1 MLVLTTMFVSV
12 SNELPKTSYMK
23 MVDYWLVFN
32 LFVPFAEVLLHV
44 CMVSGITWSCLETN
58 LKGCNEGG
66 QPQRRNKEN
75 QCGIYRQQKG
85 SSFLTNWREI
95 VAFFVSLSHSFDVLS
110 LFLAVSGP
118 SLVLK
123 LALLVIY
130 LGLNLTF
137 F

>member
-58 LKGCNEGG
+58 FE
-66 QPQRRNKEN
+66 RMR
-75 QCGIYRQQKG
+75 
-85 SSFLTNWREI
+85 
-95 VAFFVSLSHSFDVLS
+95 
-110 LFLAVSGP
+110 
-118 SLVLK
+118 
-123 LALLVIY
+123 
-130 LGLNLTF
+130 
-137 F
+137 